1 MQFKLLKIRKLN
13 YKYLLVRSTKTK
25 NVTRNKFSM
34 KVKLMNYL

>member
-13 YKYLLVRSTKTK
+13 YKYLLMRSTKIK

-34 KVKLMNYL
+34 KIKYKNYL